1 MSLDVRDFR
10 RTLGR
15 FATGV
20 VAVTAI
26 WEEHPYGM
34 TVNSFASVSLEPPLV
49 LFCSYPGGS
58 TCKAIQA
65 SGAYGVSILS
75 QHQMELCKRFA
86 GMTPVDEMDRF
97 LGLEFTRSPVL
108 GVPWMADCLA
118 WLECRLVSSWPA
130 GDHVVLLGQVEQIRV
145 GAEADPL
152 LFFNGQWPTIQ
163 SSSGGVG

>member
-1 MSLDVRDFR
+1 MSVEARDLR

-20 VAVTAI
+20 VAVTAL
-26 WEEHPYGM
+26 WEDHPHGM
-34 TVNSFASVSLEPPLV
+34 TVNSFTSVSLDPPLV
-49 LFCSYPGGS
+49 LFCSYPNGQ

-65 SGAYGVSILS
+65 SGAYGISILTLE
-75 QHQMELCKRFA
+75 QMELCKRFA
-86 GMTPVDEMDRF
+86 GMTEVQEPDRF
-97 LGLEFTRSPVL
+97 VGLEYTRSPIL

-118 WLECRLVSSWPA
+118 WLECRLVNTWSA

-163 SSSGGVG
+163 RPADGVG

>member
-1 MSLDVRDFR
+1 MKMEAQEFR

-20 VAVTAI
+20 VAVTAM

-34 TVNSFASVSLEPPLV
+34 TVNSFASVSLDPPLV
-49 LFCSYPGGS
+49 LFCSYPGGH

-65 SGAYGVSILS
+65 SGAYGVSILR
-75 QHQMELCKRFA
+75 QDQMELCKRFA
-86 GMTPVDEMDRF
+86 GMTAVGEMDRF
-97 LGLEFTRSPVL
+97 LGLEYTRSPVL

-118 WLECRLVSSWPA
+118 WLECRLVNSWQA
-130 GDHVVLLGQVEQIRV
+130 GDHVVLLGQVEQTRI

-163 SSSGGVG
+163 SSPGGVG